1 VTRRGVRTL
10 EFELHRLVNA
20 ERASDKKRRG
30 GYSDADRSRVSRLFE
45 YTYTWRN
52 ITKIAFVGKW
62 IEFQFGQNKE
72 YTPHRLGFIFPFL
85 MILKRMHVRISP
97 AFLVRSVTHSKFQAT
112 LEWSWWGVSS

>member
-1 VTRRGVRTL
+1 MTRRGVRTL

-20 ERASDKKRRG
+20 EWASDKKRRG

-72 YTPHRLGFIFPFL
+72 YTTPPWFYFSFSDDFEKDARPNLPCFFG
-85 MILKRMHVRISP
+85 
-97 AFLVRSVTHSKFQAT
+97 
-112 LEWSWWGVSS
+112 